1 MMSIYLIQ
9 TVMIALSYYFFS
21 NEFFLFSADM
31 KCHRLSFLQRFFM
44 FAIVYV
50 WFLIASMLELP
61 LVINWLIFLVILG
74 IEVYFMLSFDFLT
87 SYALSMFCI
96 IIGLAINIFFRSLM
110 SITMNV
116 PLHVFDNTINSIK
129 QYPIFLGFVFMGLLF
144 YFLRRHHFHE
154 KLQLMLQN
162 REGLVFYSRIEGCVY
177 LFLIIQLLAYSQT
190 DSNMGI
196 KLWGIKAAVFSIIAM
211 LIANIYTLR
220 VASLHLYMNK
230 QHEIHN
236 QLIQEKKDIN
246 NLWKLAYTDMLTNC
260 NNRQLLDKRLKE
272 YAGYGGKITL
282 AFIDLNGLKIINDQ
296 FGHLEGDHY
305 LITTSQIL
313 TKIFQNYNADL
324 FRYGG
329 DEFVLMS
336 NSLGKREME
345 KLLEQANHMLQTHT
359 NQRPFSQKSIS
370 FGIVQGNSID
380 YQDLMKEADKLM
392 YQHKMEYYE
401 HLARI

>member
-190 DSNMGI
+190 YSNMGI